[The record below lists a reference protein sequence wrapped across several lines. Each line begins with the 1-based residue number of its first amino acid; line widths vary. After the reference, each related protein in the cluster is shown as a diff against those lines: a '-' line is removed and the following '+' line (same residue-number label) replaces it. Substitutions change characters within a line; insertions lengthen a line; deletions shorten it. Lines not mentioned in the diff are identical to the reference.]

1 MKLGVVGAGSMG
13 AEIALVQ
20 ALAGFD
26 VLLADRNAE
35 VLQNA
40 MARLARLL
48 EKRGTGSSDSLRDVL
63 DRIQITTNLDEF
75 GDCEIVTEA
84 VFEHLEVKSSVL
96 QQLTAV
102 LAPTGLIVTNT
113 STIPISVLASKLEV
127 AWRPNFIGMHYFSPV
142 SRMKLVEVIAA
153 FETSDAAVQRAMAL
167 ANETGK
173 VPIRVKDVPG
183 FAVNRVL
190 HVFLIEAVRLIE
202 EGVVSVEDLD
212 TACRLG
218 LGHPMGPFELMDATT
233 SSLCLT
239 AQKIMFE
246 AYGERFRPRPL
257 MKQRVAAGLV
267 GGRGGKGWRSCPRS
281 GTAQARRK
289 RGRLDRSGSGDQPDA
304 FGGRRGGAPVARQ
317 RLPVRL
323 VFDTVLEGSTG
334 DLCLGRWC
342 TGRCHLF
349 LPASRGDRR
358 TARRGRARAER
369 RRRQCRPVCR
379 ECDGHRRLCSNQ

>member
-26 VLLADRNAE
+26 VLLADRSAE

-48 EKRGTGSSDSLRDVL
+48 EKRGTGSSDTLRDVL
-63 DRIQITTNLDEF
+63 DRIQTTTNLDDF
-75 GDCEIVTEA
+75 GDREIVTEA
-84 VFEHLEVKSSVL
+84 VFEDLEVKSSVL

-113 STIPISVLASKLEV
+113 STIPISVLASKLEA

-183 FAVNRVL
+183 FAVNRVF

-257 MKQRVAAGLV
+257 LKQRVAAGLV
-267 GGRGGKGWRSCPRS
+267 GGRGGKGWRTP
-281 GTAQARRK
+281 
-289 RGRLDRSGSGDQPDA
+289 GS
-304 FGGRRGGAPVARQ
+304 
-317 RLPVRL
+317 
-323 VFDTVLEGSTG
+323 
-334 DLCLGRWC
+334 
-342 TGRCHLF
+342 
-349 LPASRGDRR
+349 
-358 TARRGRARAER
+358 
-369 RRRQCRPVCR
+369 
-379 ECDGHRRLCSNQ
+379 

>member
-26 VLLADRNAE
+26 VLLADRSAA

-48 EKRGTGSSDSLRDVL
+48 EKREAGSSETLRDVL
-63 DRIQITTNLDEF
+63 DRIQTTTNLDDF
-75 GDCEIVTEA
+75 GDREIVTEA
-84 VFEHLEVKSSVL
+84 VFEDLEVKSSVL

-127 AWRPNFIGMHYFSPV
+127 AWRRNFIGMHYFSPV

-167 ANETGK
+167 ATETGK

-183 FAVNRVL
+183 FAVNRVF

-257 MKQRVAAGLV
+257 LKQRVAAGLV
-267 GGRGGKGWRSCPRS
+267 GGRGGKGWRTP
-281 GTAQARRK
+281 
-289 RGRLDRSGSGDQPDA
+289 GS
-304 FGGRRGGAPVARQ
+304 
-317 RLPVRL
+317 
-323 VFDTVLEGSTG
+323 
-334 DLCLGRWC
+334 
-342 TGRCHLF
+342 
-349 LPASRGDRR
+349 
-358 TARRGRARAER
+358 
-369 RRRQCRPVCR
+369 
-379 ECDGHRRLCSNQ
+379 